1 MQTLTDVLASN
12 LVLYLVILIGADV
25 ILGLIGAIMKKEFR
39 FGKVAGF
46 MKKGIVGY
54 VFGFAIVSLVGQAI
68 PSLGFVVP
76 VVFVL
81 VAIAL
86 LASIFRNLNKMGLA
100 LPGSD
105 KM

>member
-1 MQTLTDVLASN
+1 MQTLTDVLAGN
-12 LVLYLVILIGADV
+12 LVLYIVILIGVDV
-25 ILGLIGAIMKKEFR
+25 ILGLIGSVMKKDFR

-54 VFGFAIVSLVGQAI
+54 VFGFAVVSLVGQAI